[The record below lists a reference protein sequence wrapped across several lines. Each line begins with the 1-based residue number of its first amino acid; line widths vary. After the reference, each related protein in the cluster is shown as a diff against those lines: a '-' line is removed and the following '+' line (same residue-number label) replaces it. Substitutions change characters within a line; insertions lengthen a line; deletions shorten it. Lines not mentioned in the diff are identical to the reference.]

1 MRGMCAA
8 MLSLEAII
16 LALAVPVMIAVEDVS
31 TPLALSLGL
40 GLAALCLLTA
50 GALRRREAYV
60 VGHLI
65 QVGAICL
72 GFLVPA
78 MFFVG
83 AMFSAL
89 WFGAYFLGR
98 RIEADRAHWAA
109 EAASAAEQ
117 SPGES
122 PA

>member
-1 MRGMCAA
+1 

-16 LALAVPVMIAVEDVS
+16 LALAVPVMISVEDVS
-31 TPLALSLGL
+31 TPLALTLGL

-65 QVGAICL
+65 QVGAIGL
-72 GFLVPA
+72 GLLVPA

-83 AMFSAL
+83 AMFAAL
-89 WFGAYFLGR
+89 WFGAFFLGR
-98 RIEADRAHWAA
+98 RIEADRARWAA
-109 EAASAAEQ
+109 EAATEAGAD
-117 SPGES
+117 GR
-122 PA
+122 